1 MSTIGASGG
10 NFPSATAGADGV
22 LALLTVLAN
31 PKLHKERLDQL
42 LQAETSARS
51 VHDAAL
57 QASKNLADDRASV
70 ERAHRAVTDLGAK
83 LEQDQALHR
92 ERTAA
97 IDNDL
102 KGREAGLLARDQ
114 AHEQYVKYTTDAI
127 TQKND
132 ELSARETALDARETA
147 VAKREKAADRAEA
160 RIAAKLAKIKEFE
173 EA

>member
-22 LALLTVLAN
+22 MALLTVLAN

-57 QASKNLADDRASV
+57 QASQNLAD
-70 ERAHRAVTDLGAK
+70 ERAAVQRERKEVDDRSAGLA
-83 LEQDQALHR
+83 QDQALHR

-102 KGREAGLLARDQ
+102 KGREAGLLAREQ
-114 AHEQYVKYTTDAI
+114 QHEHYVKDTTEDL
-127 TQKND
+127 TSQSDN
-132 ELSARETALDARETA
+132 LSVRASALDARETA
-147 VAKREKAADRAEA
+147 VSKREKAADRAEA

>member
-1 MSTIGASGG
+1 M
-10 NFPSATAGADGV
+10 
-22 LALLTVLAN
+22 ALLTVLAN

-42 LQAETSARS
+42 VQAETSARS

-57 QASKNLADDRASV
+57 QASQVLADERAAV
-70 ERAHRAVTDLGAK
+70 ERAHKAVTDLGAK

-102 KGREAGLLARDQ
+102 KGRELGLVQREAQNDQ
-114 AHEQYVKYTTDAI
+114 WTKDNANAAA
-127 TQKND
+127 
-132 ELSARETALDARETA
+132 ELHDHATAQAAALTARETA